1 MQRHESRVAALERCE
16 AHPGV
21 DGRHLRTPSTR
32 SQEPNRRRH
41 AATRRL
47 EAGLWRAGSRKVQ
60 AGKGRTGSRRMHAIR
75 CHVSETGGKAGD
87 DGVQTRARGRAL
99 GGGRGREQRGGRGTS
114 GGRGGDGTQRTRR
127 DETGAVVPRWWC
139 GAVRCGARRCV
150 GAHGASQPCDG
161 AASAGAGEGGGHRRE
176 NWRGHGTGEGGSA
189 RRRRPRRGE
198 ARRRATR
205 LPRRPDQRAPANARR
220 KIQRR
225 RSVQGSDAQGKGFQY
240 SLFGDGLDVTRRARA
255 HHGLP
260 GVRGPGAG
268 GRQRVA
274 RWAVRAR
281 VTGWA
286 LAVMMGHA
294 LRGEIALVH
303 SLGAVLARRAPVLV
317 DALGLALAAAHT
329 GAAGPE
335 GGRAHHAGGHGR
347 MRSRG
352 FRGFKRSRERGI
364 KKDSRCRR

>member
-1 MQRHESRVAALERCE
+1 MSSGVNLRTVGQHHEEEGGEMQRHESRVAALERCE

-21 DGRHLRTPSTR
+21 DGRPLRTPSTR

-139 GAVRCGARRCV
+139 GAVRCGAV
-150 GAHGASQPCDG
+150 
-161 AASAGAGEGGGHRRE
+161 
-176 NWRGHGTGEGGSA
+176 
-189 RRRRPRRGE
+189 RGE
-198 ARRRATR
+198 ALVRVVRANPATGPPAQVPERGAATEGKTGEATERVKGAAPAVVGRDGGRREDGPPASHGDPTS
-205 LPRRPDQRAPANARR
+205 QRAPANARR

-225 RSVQGSDAQGKGFQY
+225 GSVQGK
-240 SLFGDGLDVTRRARA
+240 RRARKWISILTFRRRPGRDA
-255 HHGLP
+255 PSPRPPRPAWSQRTRRRRPGGSRALGGARSRDGL
-260 GVRGPGAG
+260 GSGRGDGPCSPRGDSTRAFPW
-268 GRQRVA
+268 RSSCTA
-274 RWAVRAR
+274 RAR
-281 VTGWA
+281 S
-286 LAVMMGHA
+286 H
-294 LRGEIALVH
+294 
-303 SLGAVLARRAPVLV
+303 RRTWSCPC
-317 DALGLALAAAHT
+317 GSAH
-329 GAAGPE
+329 
-335 GGRAHHAGGHGR
+335 
-347 MRSRG
+347 
-352 FRGFKRSRERGI
+352 
-364 KKDSRCRR
+364 RRRRP

>member
-1 MQRHESRVAALERCE
+1 MSSGVNLRTVGQHHEEEGGEMQRHESRVAALERCE

-198 ARRRATR
+198 ARNGPPASHGDPTSERPQMRAEKSKDGGACRAATR
-205 LPRRPDQRAPANARR
+205 
-220 KIQRR
+220 K
-225 RSVQGSDAQGKGFQY
+225 
-240 SLFGDGLDVTRRARA
+240 
-255 HHGLP
+255 
-260 GVRGPGAG
+260 
-268 GRQRVA
+268 
-274 RWAVRAR
+274 
-281 VTGWA
+281 
-286 LAVMMGHA
+286 
-294 LRGEIALVH
+294 E
-303 SLGAVLARRAPVLV
+303 
-317 DALGLALAAAHT
+317 
-329 GAAGPE
+329 
-335 GGRAHHAGGHGR
+335 
-347 MRSRG
+347 
-352 FRGFKRSRERGI
+352 
-364 KKDSRCRR
+364 KDFNTHFSETAWT